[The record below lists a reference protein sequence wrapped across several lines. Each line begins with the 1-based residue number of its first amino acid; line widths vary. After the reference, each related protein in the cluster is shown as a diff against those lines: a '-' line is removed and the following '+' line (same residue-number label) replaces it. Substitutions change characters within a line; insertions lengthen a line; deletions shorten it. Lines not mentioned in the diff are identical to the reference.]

1 MKKLICATLSL
12 ALMGASAL
20 AESEFNTVTQTGAS
34 AATTIK
40 TTVAAEYTIK
50 IPAELNVEAQAE
62 TTNLVVEATSLRLAS
77 NQELKLSISSEKQ
90 LKDALGNVIAFTIE
104 QEDAEVSSLVFD
116 AVEAQTLQVKIAAEA
131 WAQAYAGDYSGAIT
145 FNSSI
150 ENKPEQE

>member
-12 ALMGASAL
+12 ALMGACAL

-77 NQELKLSISSEKQ
+77 NQQLKLSISSEKQ

-150 ENKPEQE
+150 ENKTEQE